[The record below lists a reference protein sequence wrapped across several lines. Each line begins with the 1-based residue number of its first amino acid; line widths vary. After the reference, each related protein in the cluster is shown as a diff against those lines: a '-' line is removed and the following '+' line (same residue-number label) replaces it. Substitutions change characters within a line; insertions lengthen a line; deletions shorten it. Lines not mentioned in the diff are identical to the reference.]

1 MKSIHLTKREFIP
14 ATNSDSSVTGFI
26 KAWGLGDSLLSKLTL
41 TFDPNSGNLPIVEA
55 TIMLSKD
62 QLAAAMSILNT
73 EYTWKEPRTEE
84 DFESD

>member
-1 MKSIHLTKREFIP
+1 MKNIVLNKRKFVP

-26 KAWGLGDSLLSKLTL
+26 KALGLGDSLLSKLTL

-73 EYTWKEPRTEE
+73 EYTWKEP
-84 DFESD
+84 